1 MRLFGLIG
9 YPLGHSFS
17 GKYFAEKFSREGI
30 TDARYDLFPIASIDV
45 FSALWTD
52 HPDLVGLNVT
62 IPYKAAV
69 IPFLDQLSPVVAEI
83 GACNCILRKAGKLH
97 GFNTDVVGF
106 DKTLEAAGDLPDG
119 EALVLGTGGASRA
132 VDYVLAQRGIPFR
145 HVSRHPGDNDLRYE
159 ELTPAVMDRC
169 RLIINTTPLGMAP
182 NVDEYPKIPY
192 GEIGPRHLLIDLIYN
207 PSTTRFMA
215 FGAERGARVAN
226 GALMLVE
233 QAEESW
239 RIWNAS

>member
-30 TDARYDLFPIASIDV
+30 ADARYDLFPLPSIDA
-45 FSALWTD
+45 FPQLWKD
-52 HPDLVGLNVT
+52 QPELVGLNVT

-69 IPFLDQLSPVVAEI
+69 IPFLDALSPVVAEI
-83 GACNCILRKAGKLH
+83 GACNCILRKDGKLH

-106 DKTLEAAGDLPDG
+106 DKTLEATGDIPAG

-145 HVSRHPGDNDLRYE
+145 HVSRQPRGDDFHYE
-159 ELTPAVMDRC
+159 QLTPAILERC
-169 RLIINTTPLGMAP
+169 RLIINTTPLGMHP
-182 NVDEYPKIPY
+182 NVDAYPKIPF
-192 GEIGPRHLLIDLIYN
+192 EAVGPEHLLIDLIYN
-207 PSTTRFMA
+207 PAITRFMEK
-215 FGAERGARVAN
+215 GLERGARVAN

-239 RIWNAS
+239 RIWNAG